1 MNLAAITLE
10 GRHVRL
16 APMGLHHVD
25 ALWAAAQDPGTWEFS
40 SAVIRSADECHKYV
54 ETALSWLSAGT
65 AVPFVTMDRASNQVI
80 GSTRFANIDRTHKRA
95 EIGWTW
101 INPKWWRTAINT
113 EAKYLMLRHAFE
125 EWKCMRVE
133 FKTGHKNVRSQTAI
147 ERIGGVR
154 EGTLRKHMIQPDGS
168 IRDSVY
174 FSILDEEWAGVKR
187 LLEQKLL
194 SAQNRV

>member
-1 MNLAAITLE
+1 MKFAPMTLE
-10 GRHVRL
+10 GRRVRL
-16 APMGLHHVD
+16 VLMGLHHVD
-25 ALWAAAQDPGTWEFS
+25 ALWAAAQDPKTWEFT
-40 SAVIRSADECHKYV
+40 SAVIRTHDECRTYV

-65 AVPFVTMDRASNQVI
+65 AVPYVTTLADTHEVI
-80 GSTRFANIDRTHKRA
+80 GSTRFANIDRANKRA

-101 INPKWWRTAINT
+101 VNPTWWRTGVNT

-125 EWKCMRVE
+125 DWKCMRVE
-133 FKTGHKNVRSQTAI
+133 LKTGHRNLRSQAAI

-174 FSILDEEWAGVKR
+174 FSVLDDEWPAVKTR
-187 LLEQKLL
+187 LEAML
-194 SAQNRV
+194 SRA

>member
-10 GRHVRL
+10 GKHVRL
-16 APMGLHHVD
+16 VPMGLHHVD
-25 ALWAAAQDPGTWEFS
+25 ALWAAAQDPKTWEFS
-40 SAVIRSADECHKYV
+40 SAVIRSAEECHKYV

-101 INPKWWRTAINT
+101 INPKWWRSAINT

-125 EWKCMRVE
+125 TWKCIRVE
-133 FKTGHKNVRSQTAI
+133 LKTGTKNVRSRNAI
-147 ERIGGVR
+147 LRLGAKE
-154 EGTLRKHMIQPDGS
+154 EGILRHHIIQPDGS
-168 IRDSVY
+168 YRDTVY
-174 FSILDEEWAGVKR
+174 FSILDEEWPGVKQR
-187 LLEQKLL
+187 LEQGL
-194 SAQNRV
+194 SA

>member
-1 MNLAAITLE
+1 MNLAAIALE

-16 APMGLHHVD
+16 APMGLHHMD
-25 ALWAAAQDPGTWEFS
+25 ALWAAAQDPRTWEFS
-40 SAVIRSADECHKYV
+40 SAVIRSAEECRTYV
-54 ETALSWLSAGT
+54 ETAISWQSAGT
-65 AVPFVTMDRASNQVI
+65 AVPFVTIERASGSVI
-80 GSTRFANIDRTHKRA
+80 GSTRFANIDRTHRRA

-113 EAKYLMLRHAFE
+113 EAKYLMLRHAFD

-133 FKTGHKNVRSQTAI
+133 FKTGHKNVRSQVAI

-154 EGTLRKHMIQPDGS
+154 EGTLRKHMFQPDGS

-174 FSILDEEWAGVKR
+174 FSILDDEWAAVKER
-187 LLEQKLL
+187 LLEKL
-194 SAQNRV
+194 SRS

>member
-1 MNLAAITLE
+1 MNLAAIALE

-25 ALWAAAQDPGTWEFS
+25 ALWAAAQDPKTWEFS
-40 SAVIRSADECHKYV
+40 SAVIRNLEECRTYV
-54 ETALSWLSAGT
+54 ETAVSWQSAGT
-65 AVPFVTMDRASNQVI
+65 AVPFVTMDRASGQVI
-80 GSTRFANIDRTHKRA
+80 GSTRFANIDRTHRRA

-101 INPKWWRTAINT
+101 LNPKWWRSAMNT

-133 FKTGHKNVRSQTAI
+133 LKTGHKNVRSQDAI

-154 EGTLRKHMIQPDGS
+154 EGTLRKHMVQPDGS

-174 FSILDEEWAGVKR
+174 FSILDDEWPTVKSR
-187 LLEQKLL
+187 LEARL
-194 SAQNRV
+194 SRP

>member
-1 MNLAAITLE
+1 MNLAPVTLE
-10 GRHVRL
+10 GRHVKL
-16 APMGLHHVD
+16 APMGMHHID
-25 ALWAAAQDPGTWEFS
+25 ALWAAAQDPRTWEFS
-40 SAVIRSADECHKYV
+40 SAVIKGADGCRKYV
-54 ETALSWLSAGT
+54 ETALAWHSAGT
-65 AVPFVTMDRASNQVI
+65 AVPFVTIERSSGQVI
-80 GSTRFANIDRTHKRA
+80 GSTRFANIDRDHKRA

-133 FKTGHKNVRSQTAI
+133 LKTGHKNVRSQNAI

-174 FSILDEEWAGVKR
+174 FSILDDEWPKVK
-187 LLEQKLL
+187 LKLEGML
-194 SAQNRV
+194 AR

>member
-1 MNLAAITLE
+1 MNLAAIALE

-25 ALWAAAQDPGTWEFS
+25 ALWAAAQDPKTWEFS
-40 SAVIRSADECHKYV
+40 SAVIRNLEECRAYV
-54 ETALSWLSAGT
+54 ETAVSWQSAGT
-65 AVPFVTMDRASNQVI
+65 AVPFVTMDRASGQVI
-80 GSTRFANIDRTHKRA
+80 GSTRFANIDRTHRRA

-101 INPKWWRTAINT
+101 LNPKWWRSAMNT

-133 FKTGHKNVRSQTAI
+133 LKTGHKNVRSQDAI

-154 EGTLRKHMIQPDGS
+154 EGTLRKHMVQPDGS

-174 FSILDEEWAGVKR
+174 FSILDDEWPTVKSR
-187 LLEQKLL
+187 LEARL
-194 SAQNRV
+194 SRP

>member
-10 GRHVRL
+10 GRHVKL
-16 APMGLHHVD
+16 APMQMHHVD
-25 ALWAAAQDPGTWEFS
+25 ALWAAAEDPKTWEFS
-40 SAVIRSADECHKYV
+40 SAVIRSHDGCRQYV

-80 GSTRFANIDRTHKRA
+80 GSTRFANIAWEHKRG

-101 INPKWWRTAINT
+101 LNPKWWRTAMNT
-113 EAKYLMLRHAFE
+113 EAKYLMLRLAFE
-125 EWKCMRVE
+125 EWHFMRVE
-133 FKTGHKNVRSQTAI
+133 LKTGHQNVRSQKAI

-174 FSILDEEWAGVKR
+174 FAILDDEWPAVRKR
-187 LLEQKLL
+187 LEGML
-194 SAQNRV
+194 R